1 MIAKLRIVFFCVRV
15 RVYSG
20 LVRTNLR
27 RMILQTACGNECRC
41 TDKVLGNEG
50 LLSTDKKLFLFIAL
64 TKIFALTFF
73 DNVKVTFTLLWVLL
87 CTFLVNVTHFT
98 P

>member
-50 LLSTDKKLFLFIAL
+50 LLSTDKRLFLFYSTNKDL
-64 TKIFALTFF
+64 SSYC
-73 DNVKVTFTLLWVLL
+73 DNVKVTLTLLCVLL
-87 CTFLVNVTHFT
+87 CTFLVNVTHFS